1 MGLCTHA
8 CAHTCL
14 FWMPQHSLPLFVHD
28 PSHPVLSIFHWMV
41 GFHGVGSVNKPQTG
55 EVSDLNQQVWI
66 LQDQTIVT
74 VPRTDSVTPVTVT
87 VVPCKYPEYLEQGRG
102 IPIYMGI
109 ENPEMCLSCE
119 DIGGQP
125 TLQLKEEEIL
135 DLYNEVAPV
144 EPFLFYHSKDGR
156 TSTFESVAFPGW
168 FIASS
173 EIRHPLFLTS
183 DLGGK
188 NNVNFNLSINA

>member
-1 MGLCTHA
+1 MSFLEDSSVKMESEDQEGDE
-8 CAHTCL
+8 
-14 FWMPQHSLPLFVHD
+14 PQCCSEDLDRSPLEPDMSLTSQSYPY
-28 PSHPVLSIFHWMV
+28 SM
-41 GFHGVGSVNKPQTG
+41 NKPQTG

>member
-1 MGLCTHA
+1 MQHK
-8 CAHTCL
+8 
-14 FWMPQHSLPLFVHD
+14 PQL
-28 PSHPVLSIFHWMV
+28 
-41 GFHGVGSVNKPQTG
+41 NKPQTG

-188 NNVNFNLSINA
+188 NNVNFNLSINP

>member
-1 MGLCTHA
+1 MSFLEDSSVKMESEDQEGDE
-8 CAHTCL
+8 
-14 FWMPQHSLPLFVHD
+14 PQCCSEDLDRSPLEPDMSLTSQSSPY
-28 PSHPVLSIFHWMV
+28 SM
-41 GFHGVGSVNKPQTG
+41 NKPQTG